1 MDTEENVRR
10 YWAFISYSHADKSWA
25 DWLHKALENYPMP
38 RDLVGKP
45 CPADAPIPKRFVPV
59 FRDRE
64 ELPTATDLGA
74 VIARAL
80 KHARFLVVICSPRSA
95 KSPWVEQ
102 EIVEYKRLH
111 GEDRVLCLIV
121 DGEPWASAGRKGYS
135 ADDECFP
142 KAVRYR
148 LGEDGGVSDVLTEPI
163 AADAR
168 EGKDGKENAVIKLM
182 AGLLGVGFDDLRRRE
197 QAYQR
202 QRVRRL
208 QITAAMFAVL
218 FIAAIAA
225 ATYALFQKRA
235 VQRTLSRSDLQL
247 AVQARDVDDAA
258 RCAAYLARSLRSD
271 PDNRAAAMA
280 AYSFLGHHKIHPP
293 VGPVLRHPA
302 GVSAAF
308 GSADGKFIVT
318 AAGARVYLWSSP
330 AHKLVAERQLDG
342 TDVHALAPLVSGT
355 GFVAGTAKGSLHFLN
370 LADLKPTREPID
382 TASSGVNALAWNP
395 AGDVLAVGIAD
406 NPDPK
411 KSGGS
416 VMRLAADGSELSRL
430 ALGHL
435 SPLIL
440 TWSKDG
446 GQLAAAGSS
455 PYFYVFPGESPTQ
468 EPKELQSK
476 LAIAGLSFTEKGTL
490 RVIDIFTGLAEWD
503 TAVGVII
510 GRPNSM
516 SPIATKG
523 AFSPDG
529 SKFFGARRGPA
540 SYIYNANT
548 GRNPSEPISPGFTV
562 SNGAWLDDLHVLIY
576 SESGL
581 AQVRQIRPA
590 VSAASLGRFRTGYP
604 DVSALSP
611 DGKVLAAGCSSDSL
625 VRFFD
630 TRTLKEISRPLR
642 FSSSIHG
649 IDFLADGRSLEAL
662 CWDGKIHRVEWRKAL
677 KFEMGDDQLVPVI
690 EDAFSVIE
698 EMRFNP
704 QRTLAA
710 LPWDDGVKIIDLDSG
725 NLRKLI
731 PIEKGASA
739 VTWSPD
745 GQTLAVATRTQELRY
760 FLPDGNPAKGRKT
773 GKLNAPVVELA
784 WSPDGSRIAALTNA
798 DRVDFF
804 DPVTG
809 NPTAVSFSTGPSC
822 EWMLWVSS
830 GTWLLTSDMDN
841 VTKLSDPDT
850 GVAVAKLPRIGDDA
864 LRSHALPDRGEVLLS
879 LASGF
884 ARVPVP
890 TMTTPPDWVPA
901 FLEAIGGARLSAG
914 KDEPLLDPDAWLS
927 PDAFPKS
934 SAADAVWSP
943 LREWLLDSRADRPAA
958 PGAEMTEPE
967 VVKVRALE
975 DKENEI
981 GAIRKKMAELW
992 NTKDDQKMAEALDL
1006 LDKALEM
1013 DPDLTDLHK
1022 SRLKIREFSEKP
1034 ALTRDSHLG
1043 IAAAADST
1051 LIEVLDAKTGAALAI
1066 LQIDPPDLSAAR
1078 KLVDEVLTENSD
1090 HAGAKEVLEK
1100 IKAATK

>member
-10 YWAFISYSHADKSWA
+10 YWAFISYSHADKQWA

-121 DGEPWASAGRKGYS
+121 DGEPWASTGKKGFS
-135 ADDECFP
+135 EEDECFP

-148 LGEDGGVSDVLTEPI
+148 LGENGVLSDVPTEPI

-208 QITAAMFAVL
+208 QITAALFAVL
-218 FIAAIAA
+218 FIAAIVAA
-225 ATYALFQKRA
+225 VYAVAQKKA

-271 PDNRAAAMA
+271 PENRAAAMA

-302 GVSAAF
+302 GVYAAF

-318 AAGARVYLWSSP
+318 AAGKRVYLWSSP
-330 AHKLVAERQLDG
+330 EHHLIAERQVDG
-342 TDVHALAPLVSGT
+342 TDVLALAPLVAGT
-355 GFVAGTAKGSLHFLN
+355 GFVAGTAKGGLHFLN
-370 LADLKPTREPID
+370 LTDLNPTRGPID

-395 AGDVLAVGIAD
+395 AGDVLAVGMAE
-406 NPDPK
+406 NSDPK
-411 KSGGS
+411 KGGGW
-416 VMRLAADGSELSRL
+416 VLRLAADGTELSRL
-430 ALGHL
+430 TLSHV
-435 SPLIL
+435 SPLML
-440 TWSKDG
+440 AWSKDG
-446 GQLAAAGSS
+446 RQLAAAGNS
-455 PYFYVFPGESPTQ
+455 PSFYVFSGESPKQ

-476 LAIAGLSFTEKGTL
+476 LAIAGLSFAEKGTL
-490 RVIDIFTGLAEWD
+490 RVIDMYTGLAEWD
-503 TAVGVII
+503 TAGGVMI
-510 GRPNSM
+510 GRANSM
-516 SPIATKG
+516 APIATKG

-540 SYIYNANT
+540 AYIYNAKT

-562 SNGAWLDDLHVLIY
+562 SNGVWLDDLHVLIY

-611 DGKVLAAGCSSDSL
+611 DGKVLAAGYSSDSI

-630 TRTLKEISRPLR
+630 TRTLKEVSRPLR
-642 FSSSIHG
+642 FSTSIHG
-649 IDFLADGRSLEAL
+649 IDFLADGKFLEAL

-677 KFEMGDDQLVPVI
+677 KFEEGDEQLVPVV
-690 EDAFSVIE
+690 EDAFSQIE

-710 LPWDDGVKIIDLDSG
+710 LPWDDGVRIIDLDSG

-739 VTWSPD
+739 ATWSPD
-745 GQTLAVATRTQELRY
+745 GRTLAVATHTQELMY
-760 FLPDGNPAKGRKT
+760 FLPDGNPAKGRKNGT
-773 GKLNAPVVELA
+773 LNAPVVELA
-784 WSPDGSRIAALTNA
+784 WSPDGSRIAALTNS

-804 DPVTG
+804 DAVTG
-809 NPTAVSFSTGPSC
+809 NPTAVSIATGPAC
-822 EWMLWVSS
+822 EFVLWVSS
-830 GTWLLTSDMDN
+830 GAWLLTSDMDN
-841 VTKLSDPDT
+841 VTKLWDPAT
-850 GVAVAKLPRIGDDA
+850 GVAVAKLPRIGDAA
-864 LRSHALPDRGEVLLS
+864 LRSHSLADRGEVLLS
-879 LASGF
+879 LSSGF

-890 TMTTPPDWVPA
+890 TMAAPPDWVPS

-914 KDEPLLDPDAWLS
+914 KDEPLIDPDAWLA
-927 PDAFPKS
+927 PDAFPAS
-934 SAADAVWSP
+934 SAADPVWTP
-943 LREWLLDSRADRPAA
+943 LREWLLDARSDRPAA

-967 VVKVRALE
+967 AVKVLALE
-975 DKENEI
+975 DKEKEI
-981 GAIRKKMAELW
+981 GAMRKKMDELW
-992 NTKDDQKMAEALDL
+992 KTNDDQKMADALEL
-1006 LDKALEM
+1006 LDKVLEM
-1013 DPDLTDLHK
+1013 DPDLTDLQR
-1022 SRLKIREFSEKP
+1022 SRLKIREFSKKS
-1034 ALTRDSHLG
+1034 ALTRDSQLG
-1043 IAAAADST
+1043 IAAAGDST
-1051 LIEVLDAKTGAALAI
+1051 LIEVLDAKTEAARAI
-1066 LQIDPPDLSAAR
+1066 LQIEPPDLTAAR
-1078 KLVDEVLTENSD
+1078 KLVDEVLAENPE

-1100 IKAATK
+1100 INSATK